1 MTIFGRKQKPA
12 SVDATPPV
20 PRAMTPRAAPPV
32 VTTPTGTMTDEGVP
46 YQSLDTSTV
55 LNISTDRYDAR
66 RRELHIHGTP
76 YQHVTEN
83 VVGQWIYRHDQ

>member
-1 MTIFGRKQKPA
+1 MTIFGRKQKQP
-12 SVDATPPV
+12 VDAPQPV

-32 VTTPTGTMTDEGVP
+32 ITTPTGPMTDEGVP

-55 LNISTDRYDAR
+55 LNISTDRYGAR

-76 YQHVTEN
+76 YQHVSED
-83 VVGQWIYRHDQ
+83 VVGQWIYRYDK